1 MLIFNNVFDELN
13 DFFYGQGGYKSF
25 PVDMVEIEKGFKIIA
40 EMPGV
45 LKEDIQMSFEDGVL
59 TIEADRKKD
68 VNEKY
73 LINER
78 ETTHLKRS
86 ISFGEIHEDSI
97 QAKLENGLLVVTIL
111 TKIPEEKPKRK
122 IIIE

>member
-13 DFFYGQGGYKSF
+13 NFFYGQGGYKSF
-25 PVDMVEIEKGFKIIA
+25 PVDMIEIENGFKVIA

-45 LKEDIQMSFEDGVL
+45 QKEDVQMNFEDGVL

-68 VNEKY
+68 DTVQY

-86 ISFGEIHEDSI
+86 ISFGDIHEDKI
-97 QAKLENGLLVVTIL
+97 QAKLENGLLIVTIL
-111 TKIPEEKPKRK
+111 TKKPEEKPKRK

>member
-25 PVDMVEIEKGFKIIA
+25 PVDMVEIENGFKVIA

-45 LKEDIQMSFEDGVL
+45 QKADVQMSFEDGVL
-59 TIEADRKKD
+59 TIEADRKKNED
-68 VNEKY
+68 EKY

-78 ETTHLKRS
+78 DTTHLKRS
-86 ISFGEIHEDSI
+86 ISFGDIHEDSI
-97 QAKLENGLLVVTIL
+97 QAKLENGLLIVTIL
-111 TKIPEEKPKRK
+111 TKKPEEKVKRK